1 MDRKSGWSWGARHEA
16 GRSRMATARGR
27 GTFQSRLAALGD
39 FAVLHRENSQG
50 RSPGRG
56 MVGRT
61 RRRRRGVDGSWRRG
75 PVGDGGGVVVVVG
88 GIVLRGPPKR
98 DLSDLSDLGSGG
110 FEPHGPRDLA
120 TWLPGHSGCTVPM
133 VLDTAV
139 ATPHALPTGCRPP
152 SPPSQPVP
160 STSPEIAM
168 ASKRK
173 ASAMGATVSDEP
185 VDPADELMFLCLGG
199 GNEVGRSCHIVQYK
213 GKTVMLDAG
222 QHPAY
227 DGLASLPFFDEF
239 DLSTVDVL
247 LITHFHID
255 HAASLP
261 YVLAKTNFK
270 GRVFMTHPT
279 KAIYKWLIADSVRVG
294 NTSSNPTSQPVY
306 TEQDHE
312 ATLPRIEAIDFHTT
326 HTVSSIRITP
336 YPAGHVLGAAMYL
349 IEIAGLKIFFT
360 GDYSREQD
368 RHLVS
373 AEVPRGVKIDVLITE
388 STYGVASH
396 VPRLEREQALMKS
409 ITGILNRGGR
419 VLMPVFALGRAQ
431 ELFLIL
437 DEYWAKHDEYQKFP
451 IYYASNLAR
460 KCMVV
465 YQTYVGAM
473 NDNIKRLFRERMAEA
488 EAAGEGVGKGGPWD
502 FKFIRSLRSLDRF
515 EDVGPCVMIATPGM
529 LQNGVSRELLE
540 RWAPSDKNG
549 VIITGY
555 SVEGTMAKQIVTEPD
570 QIPAVMS
577 RNINAMKRGPAGEGE
592 RVMIPRRCSV
602 AEYSFAA
609 HVDGNENREF
619 IEEVSAPVVILVH
632 GEQHNMMRLK
642 SKLLSLNNAKAEAD
656 KTKVFSPRN
665 CEELRIPF
673 KTDKVAKVVGKLATI
688 SPPTR
693 VMTSDDPDAPLVTGV
708 LVQNDFKMSVV
719 DPEDLREYAGLTT
732 SMITCKQR
740 LTLSAAGVDLIKWA
754 LEGTFGSIEE
764 LPETK
769 NRPAKDE
776 KESNGDDKM
785 PDADEEVSQT
795 VAAYLVMGSVTIR
808 CRNNGEVEL
817 EWEGNIVNDGIA
829 DAVIAVLLSVESS
842 PAAVKQ
848 SASKHSHSHELPA
861 RNPHAHLAPQE
872 RLDRL
877 FLFLEAQFGADA
889 VAPIAKP
896 KLPPVSKD
904 AKPLLKAG
912 GEDAGSEASME
923 LSEDGDEEDKLLELR
938 QKTELE
944 RLHKMGIPVP
954 GVSIRV
960 DKAVATVW
968 LEDLEVECASKV
980 LADRVRVVVER
991 AAEVTAPLWG

>member
-1 MDRKSGWSWGARHEA
+1 MLTWS
-16 GRSRMATARGR
+16 S
-27 GTFQSRLAALGD
+27 
-39 FAVLHRENSQG
+39 
-50 RSPGRG
+50 
-56 MVGRT
+56 
-61 RRRRRGVDGSWRRG
+61 
-75 PVGDGGGVVVVVG
+75 
-88 GIVLRGPPKR
+88 
-98 DLSDLSDLGSGG
+98 
-110 FEPHGPRDLA
+110 
-120 TWLPGHSGCTVPM
+120 
-133 VLDTAV
+133 
-139 ATPHALPTGCRPP
+139 
-152 SPPSQPVP
+152 
-160 STSPEIAM
+160 
-168 ASKRK
+168 
-173 ASAMGATVSDEP
+173 
-185 VDPADELMFLCLGG
+185 
-199 GNEVGRSCHIVQYK
+199 
-213 GKTVMLDAG
+213 
-222 QHPAY
+222 
-227 DGLASLPFFDEF
+227 
-239 DLSTVDVL
+239 
-247 LITHFHID
+247 FHID

-279 KAIYKWLIADSVRVG
+279 KAIYKWLISDSVRVG

-312 ATLPRIEAIDFHTT
+312 ATLPRIEAIDYHTT

-388 STYGVASH
+388 STYGIASH

-431 ELFLIL
+431 ELLLIL
-437 DEYWAKHDEYQKFP
+437 DEYWGKHQEFQKIP

-488 EAAGEGVGKGGPWD
+488 EAAGDGAGKGGPWD
-502 FKFIRSLRSLDRF
+502 FKYIRSLKNLDRF
-515 EDVGPCVMIATPGM
+515 EDVGGCVMLASPGM

-540 RWAPSDKNG
+540 RWAPNEKNG

-577 RNINAMKRGPAGEGE
+577 RNTNAVRRGPGDGE

-619 IEEVSAPVVILVH
+619 IEEVNAPVVVSVLFYLMTRHRILTVVQILVH

-642 SKLLSLNNAKAEAD
+642 SKLLSLNNAKAEGE

-673 KTDKVAKVVGKLATI
+673 KTDKIAKVVGKLASI
-688 SPPTR
+688 PPPTK
-693 VMTSDDPDAPLVTGV
+693 VMTSDDPEAPLVTGV

-740 LTLSAAGVDLIKWA
+740 LALKAAGVDLIKWA

-769 NRPAKDE
+769 NRVTNGED
-776 KESNGDDKM
+776 SNGDEKM
-785 PDADEEVSQT
+785 PDADEEVTQT
-795 VAAYLVMGSVTIR
+795 VAAYLVMGCVTVR
-808 CRNNGEVEL
+808 VRNDWEVEL
-817 EWEGNIVNDGIA
+817 EWEGNILNDGIA
-829 DAVIAVLLSVESS
+829 DAVIAVLLSAESS

-848 SASKHSHSHELPA
+848 SASKHSHTHALPTRNLHSHLS
-861 RNPHAHLAPQE
+861 PQE
-872 RLDRL
+872 RLERL

-889 VAPIAKP
+889 VAPIEKP
-896 KLPPVSKD
+896 KLPPLTKD
-904 AKPLLKAG
+904 EKPVNDG
-912 GEDAGSEASME
+912 GSEASME
-923 LSEDGDEEDKLLELR
+923 LSDDGDAEEKLQELR
-938 QKTELE
+938 EKTEIE
-944 RLHKMGIPVP
+944 RLHKIGIPVP
-954 GVSIRV
+954 GVSIKV
-960 DKAVATVW
+960 DKMVATVW
-968 LEDLEVECASKV
+968 LEDLEVECSNRIF
-980 LADRVRVVVER
+980 ADRVRAVVER